1 MLVVNFELSPW
12 SKSWWQFLLELML
25 ISRVSMQRLTMTTPV
40 ITRYRETRLDTHT
53 TQPMI
58 HLADQSHESS
68 LLLLFHLINNRYTCY
83 QHHFCTKFLLHTSCL
98 MNLKVPHNVMT
109 VWRVVFSFRL
119 IFILS
124 IHFSII
130 LVSVTSC
137 CLSRWTKKNVTLI
150 GPPTQIIWGK
160 CSIIWWHQRNYRM

>member
-1 MLVVNFELSPW
+1 MMTVFVGVDADIQGVDAETDNDYTCHYEIQGNTPW
-12 SKSWWQFLLELML
+12 YTYDTTNDTLGGPESWIM
-25 ISRVSMQRLTMTTPV
+25 
-40 ITRYRETRLDTHT
+40 
-53 TQPMI
+53 
-58 HLADQSHESS
+58 
-68 LLLLFHLINNRYTCY
+68 LLFHLINNRYTCY